1 MVCLYFTGFPVGTN
15 GKGPARQCG
24 RHKRHWF
31 SASLRKIPWRG
42 EWQPTSLLT
51 QLVKNPPAMRETWVR
66 SLGQEHP
73 WEEGMATHSIILAW
87 RTPMDRG
94 AWWATVHGV
103 TTSRT
108 QLKRLSMR
116 AFTLYT
122 CRFYKQTVQILV
134 CGTFSCAGRHTP
146 IIWVAG
152 RHVEKP
158 GQPTSWGEK
167 SSIFIYRCSLTKNIK
182 KHSI

>member
-1 MVCLYFTGFPVGTN
+1 MEQEFLFIEFFVMIKWDFPDGSA
-15 GKGPARQCG
+15 GK
-24 RHKRHWF
+24 
-31 SASLRKIPWRG
+31 KIPHA
-42 EWQPTSLLT
+42 T
-51 QLVKNPPAMRETWVR
+51 QDMWVR
-66 SLGQEHP
+66 SLGQEDP
-73 WEEGMATHSIILAW
+73 WEEGMATYSIILAW

-103 TTSRT
+103 TKSRT
-108 QLKRLSMR
+108 RLSNL
-116 AFTLYT
+116 ACVPLPCTLVDFTQ
-122 CRFYKQTVQILV
+122 QTVQILV
-134 CGTFSCAGRHTP
+134 CGTFSCAGGHTP

-167 SSIFIYRCSLTKNIK
+167 SSIFIYRCSLTKNIR